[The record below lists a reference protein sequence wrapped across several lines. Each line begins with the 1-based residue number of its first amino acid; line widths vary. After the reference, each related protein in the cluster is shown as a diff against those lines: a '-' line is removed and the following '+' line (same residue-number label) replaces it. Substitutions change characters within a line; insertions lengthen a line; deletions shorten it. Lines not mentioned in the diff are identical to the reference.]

1 MGTVPAV
8 EEPQQTPA
16 RPTLEHV
23 ARAAG
28 VSRAT
33 VSRVINNVRN
43 VDADIQQ
50 AVREAVESTGY
61 VPNQAARS
69 LVTGRTNSVAL
80 VVSEGED
87 RDGGS
92 AAADPFVG
100 RVFTDPYF
108 GRMVSGLLSVLR
120 PQGTNLVLMFIETDE
135 MRRQL
140 LDYLRRGHV
149 DGVLLISS
157 HAQDPLPL
165 MLTESGLPAVMSE
178 RPSAPLGISYVD
190 CAQDVGARQA
200 ADLLVRRGRRKVVTI
215 AGPQDM
221 PAGRDRLRGF
231 LDGMALHGCVE
242 VPSVEGFFTQESGS
256 AAMERLLDEHPDL
269 DGVFAANDLMAA
281 GAITVL
287 HERGRAVPDDVAIV
301 GFDDSR
307 LAQFSRP
314 PLTTLH
320 LPVEVMAAQMA
331 RMLLER
337 IEDPDTPV
345 SSTVF
350 DPALVIRAST

>member
-1 MGTVPAV
+1 V
-8 EEPQQTPA
+8 EQPPNTRTA
-16 RPTLEHV
+16 PTLEDV

-43 VDADIQQ
+43 VDGRIQQ
-50 AVREAVESTGY
+50 AVREAIESTGY

-80 VVSEGED
+80 VVSEGEH
-87 RDGGS
+87 RDGNS
-92 AAADPFVG
+92 ATTDPFVG
-100 RVFTDPYF
+100 RVFTDPFF
-108 GRMVSGLLSVLR
+108 GRMVSGLFSVLR

-157 HAQDPLPL
+157 HAQDPLPQ

-178 RPSAPLGISYVD
+178 RPGAPLRISYVE

-200 ADLLVRRGRRKVVTI
+200 ADLLVRRGRRRPVTI
-215 AGPQDM
+215 AGPLDM

-231 LDGMALHGCVE
+231 LDGMAAHGCAD
-242 VPSVEGFFTQESGS
+242 VPWIEGFFTQDSGS

-287 HERGRAVPDDVAIV
+287 HERGRAVPEDVAVV
-301 GFDDSR
+301 GFDDNR
-307 LAQFSRP
+307 LAQLSRP

-320 LPVEVMAAQMA
+320 LPVEDMAVQMA
-331 RMLLER
+331 RMLLAR
-337 IEDPDTPV
+337 IHDPGIPV
-345 SSTVF
+345 SSAVF
-350 DPALVIRAST
+350 DPTLVIRAST

>member
-1 MGTVPAV
+1 MELPPHTSGA
-8 EEPQQTPA
+8 
-16 RPTLEHV
+16 PTLEDV

-43 VDADIQQ
+43 VDARIQQ
-50 AVREAVESTGY
+50 TVREAIDSTGY

-80 VVSEGED
+80 VVSEGEHRD
-87 RDGGS
+87 RGS
-92 AAADPFVG
+92 AAADPFVS
-100 RVFTDPYF
+100 RVFTDPFF
-108 GRMVSGLLSVLR
+108 GRMVSGLFSVLR

-140 LDYLRRGHV
+140 IDYLRRGHV

-157 HAQDPLPL
+157 HAQDPLPQ

-178 RPSAPLGISYVD
+178 RPSTPLRISYVE

-200 ADLLVRRGRRKVVTI
+200 ADLLVRRGRRKLVTI
-215 AGPQDM
+215 AGPLDM
-221 PAGRDRLRGF
+221 SAGRDRLRGF
-231 LDGMALHGCVE
+231 LDGMALHGCAD
-242 VPSVEGFFTQESGS
+242 VPWMEGFFTQDSGS

-287 HERGRAVPDDVAIV
+287 HERGRAVPEDVAVI
-301 GFDDSR
+301 GFDDNR
-307 LAQFSRP
+307 LAQLSRP

-320 LPVEVMAAQMA
+320 LPVEDMAVQMA

-337 IEDPDTPV
+337 IQDSDVPV
-345 SSTVF
+345 SSATF
-350 DPALVIRAST
+350 DPTLVIRAST

>member
-1 MGTVPAV
+1 MGTVPDV
-8 EEPQQTPA
+8 EEPQNTPA
-16 RPTLEHV
+16 PPTLEHV

-43 VDADIQQ
+43 VDARIQQ

-80 VVSEGED
+80 VVSEGEH
-87 RDGGS
+87 RDGNGL
-92 AAADPFVG
+92 AADPFVG
-100 RVFTDPYF
+100 RVFTDPFF
-108 GRMVSGLLSVLR
+108 GRLVGGLFSVLR
-120 PQGTNLVLMFIETDE
+120 PQGMNLVLMFIETDE

-157 HAQDPLPL
+157 HAQDPLPQ

-178 RPSAPLGISYVD
+178 RPSTPLPISYVE

-200 ADLLVRRGRRKVVTI
+200 ADLLVRRGCRKVVTI
-215 AGPQDM
+215 AGPLDM
-221 PAGRDRLRGF
+221 PAGRDRLSGF
-231 LDGMALHGCVE
+231 LDGMAAHGLTD

-269 DGVFAANDLMAA
+269 DGLFAANDLMAA
-281 GAITVL
+281 GAIIVL
-287 HERGRAVPDDVAIV
+287 HERGRAVPGDVAVV

-320 LPVEVMAAQMA
+320 LPVEEMAVQMA

-337 IEDPDTPV
+337 IQDPDTPI
-345 SSTVF
+345 SSTTF
-350 DPALVIRAST
+350 DPTLVTRAST

>member
-1 MGTVPAV
+1 MEQPRNSPA
-8 EEPQQTPA
+8 P
-16 RPTLEHV
+16 PTLEHV

-43 VDADIQQ
+43 VDARIQQ

-80 VVSEGED
+80 VISEGEH
-87 RDGGS
+87 RDGHTS
-92 AAADPFVG
+92 AADPFVG

-108 GRMVSGLLSVLR
+108 GRMVSGLFSVLR
-120 PQGTNLVLMFIETDE
+120 PQGTNLVLMFIETAE

-157 HAQDPLPL
+157 HAKDPLPQ

-178 RPSAPLGISYVD
+178 RPSTPLQISHVG

-200 ADLLVRRGRRKVVTI
+200 ADLLVRRGCRRVATI
-215 AGPQDM
+215 SGPLDM

-231 LDGMALHGCVE
+231 LDGMALHGRTE
-242 VPSVEGFFTQESGS
+242 IPAVEGFFTEESGS
-256 AAMERLLDEHPDL
+256 AAMERLLGEHPEL

-287 HERGRAVPDDVAIV
+287 HERGRAVPEDVAVI

-307 LAQFSRP
+307 LAQLSRP

-320 LPVEVMAAQMA
+320 LPVEEMAVRMA

-337 IEDPDTPV
+337 IEDPDIPV
-345 SSTVF
+345 SSTIF
-350 DPALVIRAST
+350 DPDLVIRASA

>member
-1 MGTVPAV
+1 M
-8 EEPQQTPA
+8 EQPQNSSGP
-16 RPTLEHV
+16 PTLEHV

-43 VDADIQQ
+43 VDERIQQ

-80 VVSEGED
+80 VISEGEH
-87 RDGGS
+87 RDDGSGG
-92 AAADPFVG
+92 ADPFVG
-100 RVFTDPYF
+100 RVFTDPFF
-108 GRMVSGLLSVLR
+108 GRMVSGLFSVLR
-120 PQGTNLVLMFIETDE
+120 PQGTNLVLMFIETEE

-149 DGVLLISS
+149 DGVLLVSS
-157 HAQDPLPL
+157 HAQDPLPAL
-165 MLTESGLPAVMSE
+165 LTESGLPAVMSE
-178 RPSAPLGISYVD
+178 RPGTPLRISHVG

-200 ADLLVRRGRRKVVTI
+200 ADLLVRRGRRKIVTI
-215 AGPQDM
+215 AGPLDM

-231 LDGMALHGCVE
+231 LDGMALHGRTD

-281 GAITVL
+281 GAIIVL
-287 HERGRAVPDDVAIV
+287 HERGRTVPDDVAVV

-307 LAQFSRP
+307 LAQLSRP

-320 LPVEVMAAQMA
+320 LPVEDMAVQMA

-337 IEDPDTPV
+337 IENPDTPV
-345 SSTVF
+345 SSTIF
-350 DPALVIRAST
+350 DPSLVIRAST